1 MNLEHTALMEV
12 STIESLKYFQ
22 RLSEK
27 TQVLVPQTGREEVAK
42 NRLTHSYEVVT
53 SAYLMA
59 SNMAQ
64 QLDCSISDIDYNNVL
79 KQICLLHDLGHP
91 PFGHDGAKYI
101 DKVFKSRG
109 LEEGFSDNNN
119 NLVILDNHGVDLR
132 DEVKAGIIKYPNKLY
147 PEQKEKYVPILEK
160 CKRNDR
166 SHFSKLGIM
175 LKDQEQTVACQIMDE
190 ADRNSYTCSDL
201 TDFFCLGHNIE
212 ISELENQIDLSD
224 PQQLLLAKKMIEAVN
239 SGSKTYIKEFFR
251 GLKNQFNANWTLT
264 EKGLTVIDENLFK
277 FRESL
282 SKVEFEHFI
291 KPIRKEEFH
300 QNNMHT
306 LKVFINNILDENF
319 GESSLYTDI
328 INNTKNKQTKLK
340 AMRDMIG
347 EVSDWYV
354 INYGLKIQDQM
365 SQEQKTK
372 TQKKLKCI

>member
-12 STIESLKYFQ
+12 SLIESLKYFQ

-64 QLDCSISDIDYNNVL
+64 KLDCSISDIDYTNVL

-101 DKVFKSRG
+101 DQVFKSRG

-119 NLVILDNHGVDLR
+119 NLVILDNHGVELR
-132 DEVKAGIIKYPNKLY
+132 DEVRVGIIKYPEKLY
-147 PEQKEKYVPILEK
+147 PDQKEHYLPILDK

-201 TDFFCLGHNIE
+201 TDFFCLGHNIK
-212 ISELENQIDLSD
+212 LADLDGQIDLSD
-224 PQQLLLAKKMIEAVN
+224 YQQLLLAKKMVSAVN
-239 SGSKTYIKEFFR
+239 SGSKTRIKEFFR

-264 EKGLTVIDENLFK
+264 ENGLTVIDKNLFK
-277 FRESL
+277 FREAL

-300 QNNMHT
+300 KNNMHT
-306 LKVFINNILDENF
+306 LKVFTNNILDENF

-328 INNTKNKQTKLK
+328 IKNTNDKETKLR

-354 INYGLKIQDQM
+354 INYGLNIENTM
-365 SQEQKTK
+365 NQEEKPKTK
-372 TQKKLKCI
+372 KNIKCI